1 MEGRS
6 LHPDPTP
13 STLQRASAMSL
24 SRRQFVKSSAA
35 ALAAASASPLLA
47 ADETKDPPIVD
58 CHQHLWDL
66 SKFKL
71 PWIEAG
77 SLMAK
82 SYVEEDYLKQAAGL
96 NVVKAVYMEVDVAAD
111 QKTKEANYVIDICK
125 SGKYPTCGAVIGGRP
140 GEEGFEKYI
149 RQFEDIPFVK
159 GVRQV
164 LHSESAA
171 KGMCLEK
178 PFVKSVQ
185 LLGELGMGFDLCMRP
200 TEIPDGA
207 KLCVACP
214 DTKFIL
220 DHCGNGDV
228 KAFHKSKLKGSDKPD
243 HDADAWK
250 KDIEAISKVSNVFCK
265 ISGVIARLPKGWPTE
280 TLAPIINHCL
290 DCFGP
295 DRVIFGSDWPVCLNG
310 ASYKDWVVGLKAIIA
325 SRRLDEQKNLLHDN
339 AVKFYG
345 LTR

>member
-1 MEGRS
+1 MY
-6 LHPDPTP
+6 
-13 STLQRASAMSL
+13 L
-24 SRRQFVKSSAA
+24 SRRQFVQSSAA
-35 ALAAASASPLLA
+35 TLAVASAVPLLA
-47 ADETKDPPIVD
+47 ADQKKEELPIVD

-125 SGKYPTCGAVIGGRP
+125 SGKYPTCAAVIGGLP
-140 GEEGFEKYI
+140 GEDGFEKYI
-149 RQFEDIPFVK
+149 RQFKGSPYIK

-164 LHSESAA
+164 VHSESAK

-178 PFVKSVQ
+178 TFVKSVQ
-185 LLGELGMGFDLCMRP
+185 LLGELGMSFDLCMRA
-200 TEIPDGA
+200 TELSDGA
-207 KLCVACP
+207 KLCDKCP
-214 DTKFIL
+214 DTRFIL

-228 KAFHKSKLKGSDKPD
+228 KAFHAQKKNEGKPD
-243 HDADAWK
+243 HDADTWK
-250 KDIEAISKVSNVFCK
+250 KDIEALSMRLNCICK
-265 ISGVIARLPKGWPTE
+265 ISGVIAQLPKGWGTE

-295 DRVIFGSDWPVCLNG
+295 DRVIFGSDWPVCLMG

-325 SRRLDEQKNLLHDN
+325 NRRLDEQKNLLHDN
-339 AVKFYG
+339 AVRFYD
-345 LTR
+345 LAKQ